1 VNKGEFAV
9 VIADRTELSKA
20 AASRAVDGIL
30 ETLTEAMAE
39 HDEVSFAGW
48 GKFSAQRR
56 KGRDARDPRNPRRTI
71 HIAPAYVPKFKAGAA
86 LRREIQDGVLAEPQ
100 PNGGS
105 LRQAASPDG
114 PQPDQNAQSAQPIA
128 DSRDGG
134 DNPSKTNWA
143 PGQWRPLA
151 QR

>member
-105 LRQAASPDG
+105 SGQAASPTPSKPDG
-114 PQPDQNAQSAQPIA
+114 SAEDAPPTA
-128 DSRDGG
+128 ESREGH
-134 DNPSKTNWA
+134 DNQSKTNWA